1 MFIMVLKGLLGWDW
15 EQSSLVLNTPTKKV
29 RDSFASCMIKEDNR
43 VGSCIGDL
51 YLIPEPYNVTKTN
64 TSLVIQLTK
73 RQYLCCRRNSQEELK
88 AASHDAT
95 C

>member
-29 RDSFASCMIKEDNR
+29 RDSFASSMIKEDNH

-51 YLIPEPYNVTKTN
+51 YLIPE
-64 TSLVIQLTK
+64 Q
-73 RQYLCCRRNSQEELK
+73 
-88 AASHDAT
+88 
-95 C
+95 